1 MLQPPGPLIVGISIT
16 KIAILSAF
24 SLIASVVVLLALAE
38 VAFSAIYGAP
48 RAIKLWSAGMLF
60 ISVVPAR
67 GLSRCLEAV
76 F

>member
-1 MLQPPGPLIVGISIT
+1 MLPPPGPLIVGISIT
-16 KIAILSAF
+16 KLAILLAC

-38 VAFSAIYGAP
+38 AAFSAIHEAP
-48 RAIKLWSAGMLF
+48 RAIKLWTAGMLL